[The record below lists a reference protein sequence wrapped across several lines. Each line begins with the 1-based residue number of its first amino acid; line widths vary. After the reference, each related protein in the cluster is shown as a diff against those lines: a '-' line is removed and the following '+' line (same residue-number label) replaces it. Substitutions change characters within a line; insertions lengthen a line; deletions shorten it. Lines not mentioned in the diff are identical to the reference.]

1 MGVSFRK
8 EVYGTKKIFKKF
20 LVFGILIFS
29 FFIQVAN
36 HAFAASATYMSSDIS
51 VVCEEDGT
59 AHINEVWKI
68 NVNSGTEMYL
78 GRENLENQTI
88 SNLKVSADGKEY
100 QNVSEWDINAG
111 LKEKA
116 YKCAIVEK
124 GSGYELCWGL
134 SSYGTRIFNVS
145 YDMTNLVK
153 RCSDGSFIDQ
163 TFINKLSSSLKTA
176 KITIEKKGDKF
187 TEENSKIWAGGGAT
201 GDIFVKS
208 GKIEA
213 KLTAPMP
220 KKSNFAILAQFD
232 KGVFSPKAF
241 ENTSFEELKDKELAG
256 TGYEKYYKNLGNDSE
271 STHSTSSFPYLINIL
286 IIPFMF
292 LIYFIFHIIFL
303 KTRKIEDI
311 VTIYKDKF
319 RKEYKDP
326 NYSRNLPFNN
336 NIFAT
341 YARLKGLR
349 KLQNECSIIG
359 VYLLKWI
366 QNHEVE
372 LIKVEVKKFFKTKT
386 EDAIKLKEL
395 PSDVPP
401 LEKSLFD
408 LMIEASDKDRVLK
421 NNDFKNWC
429 RKNYK
434 DLDKWL
440 KKYNKKGIRDLK
452 EIGAVVETDRKF
464 LGFVKYKENELSE
477 TGIKLT
483 SEMFGFKKY
492 LENFTIINEREAK
505 EVALWKDYM
514 VYAQLFGIADKV
526 AEQFKN
532 LYPRYFEEQLNMN
545 ESTNIILINSLANSY
560 VRSAHDAYVASVSA
574 ANGHGGS
581 FSGGGFSG
589 SSGGGSSGVR

>member
-1 MGVSFRK
+1 M
-8 EVYGTKKIFKKF
+8 
-20 LVFGILIFS
+20 
-29 FFIQVAN
+29 
-36 HAFAASATYMSSDIS
+36 
-51 VVCEEDGT
+51 
-59 AHINEVWKI
+59 
-68 NVNSGTEMYL
+68 
-78 GRENLENQTI
+78 
-88 SNLKVSADGKEY
+88 
-100 QNVSEWDINAG
+100 
-111 LKEKA
+111 
-116 YKCAIVEK
+116 
-124 GSGYELCWGL
+124 
-134 SSYGTRIFNVS
+134 
-145 YDMTNLVK
+145 
-153 RCSDGSFIDQ
+153 
-163 TFINKLSSSLKTA
+163 
-176 KITIEKKGDKF
+176 
-187 TEENSKIWAGGGAT
+187 
-201 GDIFVKS
+201 
-208 GKIEA
+208 
-213 KLTAPMP
+213 
-220 KKSNFAILAQFD
+220 
-232 KGVFSPKAF
+232 
-241 ENTSFEELKDKELAG
+241 
-256 TGYEKYYKNLGNDSE
+256 
-271 STHSTSSFPYLINIL
+271 
-286 IIPFMF
+286 
-292 LIYFIFHIIFL
+292 
-303 KTRKIEDI
+303 
-311 VTIYKDKF
+311 
-319 RKEYKDP
+319 
-326 NYSRNLPFNN
+326 
-336 NIFAT
+336 
-341 YARLKGLR
+341 
-349 KLQNECSIIG
+349 
-359 VYLLKWI
+359 
-366 QNHEVE
+366 
-372 LIKVEVKKFFKTKT
+372 EVKKFFKTKT

-464 LGFVKYKENELSE
+464 LGFVKYKKNELSE

-574 ANGHGGS
+574 ASGHGGS